1 MAEVKNTFLKSRMN
15 KGLDDRI
22 LPNNEYRNAVNVSI
36 NKSEGDDIGSLQTV
50 LGNELNFDF
59 TTLPNVP
66 TDVQVIGI
74 YPDETNTTVYAFL
87 TNNTEESY
95 NQSKNNYVVS
105 LNVSSGNSSIILEGN
120 WLNFSTQFPM
130 YGINLLEELLFFTDN
145 RNQPRKINVTN
156 SSSYYTEEHQ
166 ISVAKYYPLDC
177 IELFKTSADT
187 GAVID
192 VPISTSTVVV
202 DSEIITL
209 VSQPSNLI
217 LGSGVTGTGVLQN
230 TYVTAVGVQAAD
242 VLPVLTANQITVN
255 QKQTLASGTALTFSS
270 VETTMYD
277 VVNQFLPNGPQTTE
291 DKNKVGTVTSSTVFN
306 QTNANLLGY
315 SDITGL
321 NIYKYDPSTGVYT
334 IVNDTAGNPVVIASF
349 QKATSPPTI
358 EVTLEAPGFSGTSID
373 VGDDLYYATRNPYY
387 DSGYL
392 GDPDY
397 LEDKFVRFSYRFK
410 FDDGEFSLIAPFT
423 QPAFIPQQDG
433 YFIYSEDE
441 QKASRSTEVAFMQ
454 NKVNKILLQVPLPCS
469 AANFQS
475 EYKVDDI
482 EILYKES
489 NSQVIK
495 VVDSVPVNFTA
506 ADTGYFYEYE
516 YGSKDPYKTLPSKE
530 TVRVYDKVPVK
541 ALTQEVI
548 SNRVVYGNY
557 QDKHTP
563 PGFLNYIATSGAK
576 GTFNPLFKQE
586 SEIEYPNSTLKQN
599 RTYQVGVVLA
609 DKVGRQSTVIL
620 SETTNGG
627 VISYL
632 GSTTYS
638 PYRNEFSN
646 PPVQDFDGNSLKID
660 FKSVITAT
668 YPDSPGLY
676 NSDVSSASYNPL
688 GWYSYKVVVKQTE
701 QDYYNSYLPG
711 LFVGYPTDPATTRE
725 ENETTHITLIN
736 DNINKI
742 PRDLSEVGPTQKQ
755 FRSSVEIFNRVS
767 GDGGSSIVF
776 FNQAYFPARTGD
788 VVSAIGT
795 ISDLFDTLPPSTSAL
810 YPSFYDQD
818 SDPLIGRVS
827 TNKSFL
833 GLQANINALVVYEVE
848 PQVSL
853 LDIYW
858 ETSTSGLI
866 SDLNTLI
873 ENQPSP
879 GFASIAGWSWDL
891 NENDVDGFI
900 VVSDFFAQDISSTLI
915 TDTTVSFL
923 VEDGAGNNISDK
935 FEVVAGTGGA
945 GSGRHTLKLINNNQ
959 GFTGEPNLVFQN
971 PINLNNFT
979 FFITFTDNRTSF
991 PPGQDEPFPNATFQ
1005 KIQDLVNTAASLD
1018 PKDPVDP
1025 LPFSGAPK
1033 EFSSQA
1039 QVQAFTGVNGSSTFT
1054 NTGLVLNTGG
1064 LTNID
1069 LEWYLDNGEKS
1080 LNGGSFSPDSS
1091 VVEGNALTGA
1101 PYFFLVDGQ
1110 LNGLP
1115 IINPSTNLNT
1125 NFTDLNRR
1133 THPAED
1139 IPEAVYRFDL
1149 NIKDAATVTTQSI
1162 EYTVANTVTP
1172 PSVNPISGSITAS
1185 SSTFTSVVEVP
1196 SGNTPARKLVVT
1208 TTNQSNGPQTT
1219 YDSVVTVTIPG
1230 ETSISIANTGIGAAQ
1245 EGSED
1250 LPVPYSGTV
1259 TIQGVVGATGP
1270 TPPTGYQVVVSLGL
1284 IDV

>member
-22 LPNNEYRNAVNVSI
+22 VPNNEYRNAVNVSI

-59 TTLPNVP
+59 TTLPNIP

-87 TNNTEESY
+87 TNNTGESY
-95 NQSKNNYVVS
+95 DQSKNNYVVS

-187 GAVID
+187 GAVIN
-192 VPISTSTVVV
+192 VPISTSTAVVN
-202 DSEIITL
+202 SEIITL

-230 TYVTAVGVQAAD
+230 TYVTAVGTQAAG

-291 DKNKVGTVTSSTVFN
+291 DKNEVGTVTSPTVFN
-306 QTNANLLGY
+306 TVNADLNGY
-315 SDITGL
+315 SDIKGL
-321 NIYKYDPSTGVYT
+321 NIYKYDSSTGVYT

-349 QKATSPPTI
+349 QKAASPPTI
-358 EVTLEAPGFSGTSID
+358 EVTLEAPGTNSIAT
-373 VGDDLYYATRNPYY
+373 GDDLYFATRNPYY

-433 YFIYSEDE
+433 YFIYSKDE

-638 PYRNEFSN
+638 PYRDEFSN

-668 YPDSPGLY
+668 YPGSPGLY
-676 NSDVSSASYNPL
+676 NSDVSSPNYNPL
-688 GWYSYKVVVKQTE
+688 GWYSYKIVVKQTE

-711 LFVGYPTDPATTRE
+711 LFVGYPTTPATTRE

-742 PRDLSEVGPTQKQ
+742 PRDLSEVGPTQRQ

-795 ISDLFDTLPPSTSAL
+795 ITDLFGNPPPTTVPTS
-810 YPSFYDQD
+810 SFYDQE

-833 GLQANINALVVYEVE
+833 GLEANINGLVVYEVE

-879 GFASIAGWSWDL
+879 GFASIAGWSYDL
-891 NENDVDGFI
+891 NENDSAGHI

-971 PINLNNFT
+971 PINLNDFT
-979 FFITFTDNRTSF
+979 FFITFTDNR
-991 PPGQDEPFPNATFQ
+991 PLPYPQNELFPNATFQ
-1005 KIQDLVNTAASLD
+1005 ENNTLVNTAASLD
-1018 PKDPVDP
+1018 PRDPVNP
-1025 LPFSGAPK
+1025 LLFSGAKKLFVSPI
-1033 EFSSQA
+1033 
-1039 QVQAFTGVNGSSTFT
+1039 QAFTGVNGSSTFT

-1064 LTNID
+1064 LTAVD

-1080 LNGGSFSPDSS
+1080 LNGGPFSPDSS

-1110 LNGLP
+1110 LSGAP
-1115 IINPSTNLNT
+1115 IANPSTNLNT
-1125 NFTDLNRR
+1125 NFTDLNRLVGV
-1133 THPAED
+1133 E

-1149 NIKDAATVTTQSI
+1149 NIKDAGNVTTQSI

-1172 PSVNPISGSITAS
+1172 PSATPTSGSITAS
-1185 SSTFTSVVEVP
+1185 NQASGFTSVIEVP
-1196 SGNTPARKLVVT
+1196 SGNTGNWYLKAS
-1208 TTNQSNGPQTT
+1208 TTNQGNTT
-1219 YDSVVTVTIPG
+1219 YNSAVTIAIPN
-1230 ETSISIANTGIGAAQ
+1230 ENDIVIANQGLGTAVF
-1245 EGSED
+1245 GSE
-1250 LPVPYSGTV
+1250 LLSTIPFNETV
-1259 TIQGVVGATGP
+1259 IVTAVLLT
-1270 TPPTGYQVVVSLGL
+1270 TPPSGYQINVQLFL
-1284 IDV
+1284 TQTP

>member
-87 TNNTEESY
+87 TNNTGESY
-95 NQSKNNYVVS
+95 DQSKNNYVVS

-192 VPISTSTVVV
+192 VPISTSTAVV

-291 DKNKVGTVTSSTVFN
+291 DFN
-306 QTNANLLGY
+306 IANAGSVSATTEFNVASPLKGY
-315 SDITGL
+315 EDITGL
-321 NIYKYDPSTGVYT
+321 NIYTYDSTTGVYT
-334 IVNDTAGNPVVIASF
+334 IINDSAGNPAVIFSF
-349 QKATSPPTI
+349 QRDAPNGIK
-358 EVTLEAPGFSGTSID
+358 VTLAQAITAGTIAD
-373 VGDDLYYATRNPYY
+373 AAELYFATRNPYY
-387 DSGYL
+387 DSSYL

-433 YFIYSEDE
+433 YFIYTSDE

-495 VVDSVPVNFTA
+495 VIDSIPVNFTA

-586 SEIEYPNSTLKQN
+586 SKIEYPNSTLKQN

-638 PYRNEFSN
+638 PYRDEFSN

-711 LFVGYPTDPATTRE
+711 LLVGYPETPNRE

-742 PRDLSEVGPTQKQ
+742 PRDLSEVGPTQRQ

-767 GDGGSSIVF
+767 GNGQGDGASNVL

-795 ISDLFDTLPPSTSAL
+795 VSDLFDTSATAS
-810 YPSFYDQD
+810 SFYDQD

-827 TNKSFL
+827 TNKSFI
-833 GLQANINALVVYEVE
+833 GLQANINGLVVYEVE

-879 GFASIAGWSWDL
+879 GFASINWNFNGI
-891 NENDVDGFI
+891 NENNVAGDNI
-900 VVSDFFAQDISSTLI
+900 VIDFFAQDISSTLI

-923 VEDGAGNNISDK
+923 VEDGAGNDISDK

-945 GSGRHTLKLINNNQ
+945 NSGNHTLKLINNNQ
-959 GFTGEPNLVFQN
+959 GFTNKPNLVFQN
-971 PINLNNFT
+971 PSNLNNFT
-979 FFITFTDNRTSF
+979 FFITFTDNR
-991 PPGQDEPFPNATFQ
+991 PLPYPQDELFPNATFQ
-1005 KIQDLVNTAASLD
+1005 ESETLTNTLADLD
-1018 PKDPVDP
+1018 PKSPASP
-1025 LPFSGAPK
+1025 LLFTGAPK
-1033 EFSSQA
+1033 EFSSS
-1039 QVQAFTGVNGSSTFT
+1039 QVEAFTGANGSSTFLT
-1054 NTGLVLNTGG
+1054 TGPTIIKTGG
-1064 LTNID
+1064 STAVD
-1069 LEWYLDNGEKS
+1069 LEWYLDNGQLS
-1080 LNGGSFSPDSS
+1080 VDGGSTFSSS
-1091 VVEGNALTGA
+1091 PTVVDTQSSLSGT
-1101 PYFFLVDGQ
+1101 PYFFLVDGAID
-1110 LNGLP
+1110 GLP
-1115 IINPSTNLNT
+1115 SLNPSTNLNT
-1125 NFTDLNRR
+1125 NFTDLNRQVN
-1133 THPAED
+1133 
-1139 IPEAVYRFDL
+1139 IPEAIYKFDL
-1149 NIKDAATVTTQSI
+1149 NIEDAGSVTSQ
-1162 EYTVANTVTP
+1162 EVQYTVISTVIP
-1172 PSVNPISGSITAS
+1172 PSVNPISDSITAL

-1196 SGNTPARKLVVT
+1196 SGNTPAKKLVVT
-1208 TTNQSNGPQTT
+1208 TINQSNGPQTT

-1230 ETSISIANTGIGAAQ
+1230 ETSISIANTGIGTPQ
-1245 EGSED
+1245 SGSED